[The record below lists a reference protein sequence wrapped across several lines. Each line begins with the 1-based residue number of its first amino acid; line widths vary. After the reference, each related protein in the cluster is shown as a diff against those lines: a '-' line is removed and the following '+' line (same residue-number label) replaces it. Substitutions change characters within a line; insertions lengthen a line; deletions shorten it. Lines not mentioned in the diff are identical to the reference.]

1 MDLGDKYDITALF
14 VAAERQ
20 QTAMCEEL
28 IGLGADPNYGIEA
41 DIIKPRLHLVKGIV
55 RPPHSHPT
63 ANSQPASR
71 ISEQPNG
78 LSAWMSRPK
87 ASRRPA
93 ALSDHRPRA
102 PAGSVSSACL
112 LLDYSAL
119 VCLLLDRLATHL
131 RLAAAV
137 ALARRRR

>member
-55 RPPHSHPT
+55 RPPHSHPA
-63 ANSQPASR
+63 ANSNSPTAQ
-71 ISEQPNG
+71 QPNSQTG
-78 LSAWMSRPK
+78 SLLGCQDPRHLDGCSA
-87 ASRRPA
+87 
-93 ALSDHRPRA
+93 
-102 PAGSVSSACL
+102 V
-112 LLDYSAL
+112 
-119 VCLLLDRLATHL
+119 
-131 RLAAAV
+131 
-137 ALARRRR
+137 

>member
-55 RPPHSHPT
+55 RPPHSQPTASSHPT
-63 ANSQPASR
+63 AKPTAQ
-71 ISEQPNG
+71 QPN
-78 LSAWMSRPK
+78 SR
-87 ASRRPA
+87 
-93 ALSDHRPRA
+93 AL
-102 PAGSVSSACL
+102 CL
-112 LLDYSAL
+112 D
-119 VCLLLDRLATHL
+119 VKIQGI
-131 RLAAAV
+131 
-137 ALARRRR
+137 

>member
-55 RPPHSHPT
+55 RPPR
-63 ANSQPASR
+63 SR
-71 ISEQPNG
+71 ISQTGSLLGGRDPRH
-78 LSAWMSRPK
+78 LDSRQ
-87 ASRRPA
+87 
-93 ALSDHRPRA
+93 L
-102 PAGSVSSACL
+102 CL
-112 LLDYSAL
+112 
-119 VCLLLDRLATHL
+119 T
-131 RLAAAV
+131 
-137 ALARRRR
+137 

>member
-55 RPPHSHPT
+55 RSPHSHPT
-63 ANSQPASR
+63 ASQPANSPTAQQQDQR
-71 ISEQPNG
+71 T
-78 LSAWMSRPK
+78 AKR
-87 ASRRPA
+87 
-93 ALSDHRPRA
+93 AL
-102 PAGSVSSACL
+102 CL
-112 LLDYSAL
+112 D
-119 VCLLLDRLATHL
+119 VKIQGI
-131 RLAAAV
+131 
-137 ALARRRR
+137 

>member
-55 RPPHSHPT
+55 RPPHTHP
-63 ANSQPASR
+63 Q
-71 ISEQPNG
+71 
-78 LSAWMSRPK
+78 
-87 ASRRPA
+87 
-93 ALSDHRPRA
+93 
-102 PAGSVSSACL
+102 SVSQIFLEGLPILKSA
-112 LLDYSAL
+112 
-119 VCLLLDRLATHL
+119 V
-131 RLAAAV
+131 V
-137 ALARRRR
+137 ALY

>member
-55 RPPHSHPT
+55 RSPLTAIQQPT
-63 ANSQPASR
+63 ASQPAESANSQTGSLLGC
-71 ISEQPNG
+71 Q
-78 LSAWMSRPK
+78 
-87 ASRRPA
+87 
-93 ALSDHRPRA
+93 DPRHLD
-102 PAGSVSSACL
+102 GRQLCL
-112 LLDYSAL
+112 
-119 VCLLLDRLATHL
+119 T
-131 RLAAAV
+131 
-137 ALARRRR
+137 

>member
-55 RPPHSHPT
+55 RPPHSHPA
-63 ANSQPASR
+63 ANSNSPTAK
-71 ISEQPNG
+71 
-78 LSAWMSRPK
+78 LTAAW
-87 ASRRPA
+87 
-93 ALSDHRPRA
+93 
-102 PAGSVSSACL
+102 VL
-112 LLDYSAL
+112 LLPW
-119 VCLLLDRLATHL
+119 
-131 RLAAAV
+131 
-137 ALARRRR
+137 RRRR